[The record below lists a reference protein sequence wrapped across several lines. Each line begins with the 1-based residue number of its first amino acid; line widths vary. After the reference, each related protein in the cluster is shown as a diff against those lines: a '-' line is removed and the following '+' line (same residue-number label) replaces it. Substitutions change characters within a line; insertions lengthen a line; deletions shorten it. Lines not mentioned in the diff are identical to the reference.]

1 MEREPEITGRPEAA
15 RCGYPLA
22 ATANPVWT
30 EPLFSR
36 TFEGPGRTPS
46 RSQIRDTVAD
56 AIHRET
62 NAGSPA

>member
-1 MEREPEITGRPEAA
+1 MEREPGITGRPEVA
-15 RCGYPLA
+15 RHGYRLA

-36 TFEGPGRTPS
+36 PFEGSGRTPS
-46 RSQIRDTVAD
+46 RSQIQDTVAD
-56 AIHRET
+56 TIHRET